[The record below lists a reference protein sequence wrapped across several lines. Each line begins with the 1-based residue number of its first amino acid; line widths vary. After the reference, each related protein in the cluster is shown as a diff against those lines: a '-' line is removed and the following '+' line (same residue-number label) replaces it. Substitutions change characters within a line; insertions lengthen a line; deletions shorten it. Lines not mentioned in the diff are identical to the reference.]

1 MKETRVIFNPL
12 DKFYKSVTGAVGE
25 NTQITF
31 RVRSSDSVVFV
42 YEKDSDGRTVE
53 TEMDEKDGFRSCT
66 LKFAPGLYFYY
77 FKRKD
82 GKFISRSGTDSAKI
96 TERLESKFQLTAYS
110 EDFSVPEW
118 LKGGVIYQIFPD
130 RFNGSGENLSDYR
143 DRFIHKDKADTPIF
157 LPDENGKVRN
167 TDFFGGDLKGI
178 AQKTDYLK
186 ELGVTAIYLNPI
198 FDACSNHRYDTGD
211 YMKIDR
217 FLGSIDGL
225 KELIRVAKEKGIKII
240 LDGVFN
246 HTGDDS
252 RYFNKYGSYDC
263 VGAYQSK
270 DSPYYKWYKFIN
282 YPDLYE
288 SWWGVDVLP
297 ATDKNNADFINF
309 ITGDDGVLERYL
321 KLGIGGWRL
330 DVVDELPDGFVKKI
344 RERVKKVNPD
354 AVIIGEVWEDASNKI
369 SYGVRREY
377 FQGAEL
383 DSVMNYPLKD
393 AIINYV
399 KSGNSRV
406 IYDTVTEQIDHYPKT
421 VLDGLMNILATHD
434 TFRLLSALGD
444 TDVSGLSKSEMSET
458 VLSGESLSVAV
469 YRLKRAVLLQYTLYG
484 VPSVYYGDEAGMQ
497 GYRDPLNR
505 KYFDWNNI
513 NNGIRDFY
521 VALGKIRSDFPCFKD
536 GDTRVLYAEYGLFVF
551 TRENRDCEV
560 LVAVNAG
567 DGEFYLD
574 FDGELTD
581 VLTDKTYKNRVNLS
595 KGEYGIFIKKF

>member
-1 MKETRVIFNPL
+1 MKDAREIFNPL

-31 RVRSSDSVVFV
+31 RVRSSGSVVFV
-42 YEKDSDGRTVE
+42 YEKDSDGLAVE
-53 TEMDEKDGFRSCT
+53 TEMLEKDGFFSCT

-96 TERLESKFQLTAYS
+96 TDSLESKFQLTVYS
-110 EDFSVPEW
+110 DNFSVPKW

-130 RFNGSGENLSDYR
+130 RFNSSGENLSDYR
-143 DRFIHKDKADTPIF
+143 DRFIHNDKSDTPFF
-157 LPDENGKVRN
+157 LPDDNGKVRN

-178 AQKTDYLK
+178 TQKTDYLK
-186 ELGVTAIYLNPI
+186 ELGVTAIYLNPV

-217 FLGSIDGL
+217 FLGTIDDL
-225 KELIRVAKEKGIKII
+225 KELIRVADENGIKII

-252 RYFNKYGSYDC
+252 RYFNKYGRYDC

-309 ITGDDGVLERYL
+309 ITGDNGVLERYL

-344 RERVKKVNPD
+344 RERVKKINPD

-393 AIINYV
+393 AIIDYV
-399 KSGNSRV
+399 KSGNSRG
-406 IYDTVTEQIDHYPKT
+406 IYDTVTEQIDHYPKI

-444 TDVSGLSKSEMSET
+444 IDVSRYSKSEMSET
-458 VLSGESLSVAV
+458 FLCGDSLSVAID
-469 YRLKRAVLLQYTLYG
+469 RLKRAVLLQYTLYG

-521 VALGKIRSDFPCFKD
+521 VALGKIRSEFSCFKD

-551 TRENRDCEV
+551 TRKNSDCEV

-574 FDGELTD
+574 FDGVLTD
-581 VLTDKTYKNRVNLS
+581 VLTDRAYKSRVNLN
-595 KGEYGIFIKKF
+595 KGGYGIFIKKF